1 MFWGLFV
8 RRQCGES
15 FSVIVFDVWN
25 RFGLGIVRR
34 RASRF
39 GGARGSC
46 QRFRGGLGELGC
58 CRATDR
64 LSASPKNN
72 LANNQF
78 GQQSIW
84 QAARHRTLGGWRLW
98 GVKMARRY
106 FGTDGIRGLAN
117 KHPMTSEVALKVG
130 MAAGTAFHT
139 GKHTHRPRVVIGKDT
154 RLSGYMLEAALM
166 SGFTSVGMD
175 VFLLG
180 PMPTPAVAMLTR
192 SLRADIGVMISAS
205 HNRFDDN
212 GIKLFDPDG
221 YKLSDEMELRIED
234 LIDSDSGSML
244 VAASDIGRATR
255 VESAR
260 ERYVEYA
267 KRTLPRN
274 LRFDGLRIV
283 VDCANGAGYRVAPE
297 VLWELGAEVI
307 KIGVEPDGRNIN
319 NECGSTAPAA
329 LIEKV
334 REVRAD
340 IGIALDGD
348 ADRVVIV
355 DEKGRIVDGDQLMA
369 VIAESWHRR
378 GKLAAGGI
386 VATVMSNLGLER
398 HLQDMGLSMARTPVG
413 DRYVVEH
420 MRKHG
425 YNVGGEQ
432 SGHIVLSDFTTTGD
446 GLVSALQVL
455 AVAVASQ
462 RPISEVCS
470 CFEPLPQVLKNVRYS
485 DGQPL
490 EDSSVISAIDDAQAM
505 LGNSGRLVIRP
516 SGTEPVIRV
525 MAEGDDQTLVDR
537 VVGDICDAVRSAAAR
552 AA

>member
-1 MFWGLFV
+1 
-8 RRQCGES
+8 
-15 FSVIVFDVWN
+15 
-25 RFGLGIVRR
+25 
-34 RASRF
+34 
-39 GGARGSC
+39 
-46 QRFRGGLGELGC
+46 
-58 CRATDR
+58 
-64 LSASPKNN
+64 
-72 LANNQF
+72 
-78 GQQSIW
+78 
-84 QAARHRTLGGWRLW
+84 
-98 GVKMARRY
+98 MARRY